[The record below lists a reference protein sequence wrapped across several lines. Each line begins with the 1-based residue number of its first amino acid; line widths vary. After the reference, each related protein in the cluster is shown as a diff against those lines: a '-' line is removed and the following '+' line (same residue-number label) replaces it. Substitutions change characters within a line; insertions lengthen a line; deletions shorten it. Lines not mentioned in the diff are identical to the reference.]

1 MRTQAELD
9 PIDWMFAP
17 PKPWKQPKSVPA
29 SCRPQAPR
37 RNPGRHHA
45 QTWKSGQVVCG
56 NALGAAEDDD
66 ESDAAWQMDVERE
79 WRREEYEWAVEE
91 DVWGHERTE
100 VQLMDIAKPM
110 KPKGS

>member
-1 MRTQAELD
+1 
-9 PIDWMFAP
+9 MFAP

-56 NALGAAEDDD
+56 NALVAVEDDG
-66 ESDAAWQMDVERE
+66 ESDAAWRMDVERE
-79 WRREEYEWAVEE
+79 WRREEYEWAAEE
-91 DVWGHERTE
+91 DAWGHERTE

-110 KPKGS
+110 KPKGSWFGDLLDFR